1 MHCASASVE
10 VDCLES
16 NQGIV
21 SFVFVPVRLE
31 INRFKMSVFS
41 DVEVIPFS
49 TQATIGEAHLTS
61 GIFLKE
67 KMSNPNF
74 LFEYQLLVS
83 RDGSLAV

>member
-1 MHCASASVE
+1 MCYR
-10 VDCLES
+10 
-16 NQGIV
+16 N
-21 SFVFVPVRLE
+21 
-31 INRFKMSVFS
+31 

-49 TQATIGEAHLTS
+49 TQATIGEAHLTP